1 MDTPTAGE
9 VYFEQQ
15 NLTNLSVSKVAAN
28 TLKTMP
34 KQAALQPILALMICS
49 SFFPPKN
56 YAKYN

>member
-34 KQAALQPILALMICS
+34 KPS
-49 SFFPPKN
+49 SIVANISLNDLLFIFSS
-56 YAKYN
+56 